1 MIFGFNTDIRYGDT
15 VYHVQSEARQ
25 GEQLLQTQVF
35 VQGRC
40 IGKRAVSYAEKLKQ
54 PDFAEAQLEQSLRE
68 QHRMI
73 LDSIREGKLDNV
85 LDRRDTL
92 EPLAAIKQLDVHWIN
107 SADIPPGEE
116 IVLHLLVTD
125 GGAAVPGAQLT
136 SRLTRAQNPPHY
148 QQEMTDHSGMAQ
160 MKVRLDH
167 AGQPDAAILVQASYD
182 GRTATRRFK
191 LQRVGA

>member
-1 MIFGFNTDIRYGDT
+1 MIFGFNTDIRSGET

-73 LDSIREGKLDNV
+73 LDSIREGKLDNI
-85 LDRRDTL
+85 LDRRDTP
-92 EPLAAIKQLDVHWIN
+92 ESLAAIKQLDVHWIN
-107 SADIPPGEE
+107 SADLPPGEE
-116 IVLHLLVTD
+116 IILHLLVTD
-125 GGAAVPGAQLT
+125 SGAAVSGAQLT
-136 SRLTRAQNPPHY
+136 SRLTRAQDPPHY

-160 MKVRLDH
+160 MKVRLDDS
-167 AGQPDAAILVQASYD
+167 GQPDAAILVQASYD

-191 LQRVGA
+191 LQRVEA